1 MKKIALLIIAMLPV
15 IATAQLADTVQLPV
29 IFPPQYTIYIAENGN
44 DLNAGDSLNPVA
56 TFTEALNKLNT
67 LTSAQSGE
75 VYTEAVLFE
84 GNYNFALAQP
94 INRYQVGNK
103 NLNVSVRG
111 KGEVILDGN
120 GVSMSGGGGMVHLL
134 GSHISVKNLNITYS
148 PANGVRFG
156 FDYNG
161 TVINPHDIW
170 IDSVEVAQ
178 TGGHGIIVGI
188 GELNTA
194 NPFTLTPRAER
205 FLISNCHVHDAVN
218 FNTPQSQWGSSIKFH
233 NVKHGTAINCLV
245 HDNSGEGIDADYCDY
260 IEIANN
266 ELYDNYANVYLDKA
280 ENCIVR
286 NNLIYNINKNNNGML
301 MGIEPSTGLITDFFI
316 KNIYIYNNIMLN
328 TTGISVWQG
337 TYSAIQNG
345 HFSNINIQH
354 NTIIGKQIANGAAIS
369 FSYYTS
375 LGQPGANVLFSN
387 LKIARNIISAHR
399 DSLNNGRLISSSL
412 NPQPA
417 LTTEYNLY
425 NMHPTIGYN
434 STSDRIDS
442 LLPVSIAHT
451 QLEKLVPHRDS
462 NALFVMNAP
471 NDFPFEND
479 FFTSNRF
486 IDSTNVGAIEL
497 DTTTYTDSTIVSA
510 MTLSKSEIKIYPNQV
525 SSFINIQMEKEAEI
539 TITDISGKMLHKEL
553 LNTGNNI
560 INTEALP
567 CGLYLGIIQL
577 KEEKY
582 YFRFV
587 KK

>member
-1 MKKIALLIIAMLPV
+1 MKKIVFLLLSIIPFCSF
-15 IATAQLADTVQLPV
+15 AQLADTVQLPV
-29 IFPPQYTIYIAENGN
+29 IYPPQYIVYIAENGN

-56 TFTEALNKLNT
+56 SFTEALNKLNAVT
-67 LTSAQSGE
+67 TAQTGE
-75 VYTEAVLFE
+75 VYTEVVLFE

-94 INRYQVGNK
+94 INRYQIGNK
-103 NLNVSVRG
+103 NLNVSIRG
-111 KGEVILDGN
+111 NGEVILDGN

-134 GSHISVKNLNITYS
+134 GSNISVKNLNIIYS

-161 TVINPHDIW
+161 TVINSHDIW

-233 NVKHGTAINCLV
+233 NVKYGTAINCLV

-280 ENCIVR
+280 ENCIIR
-286 NNLIYNINKNNNGML
+286 NNLIYNINKNNSGML
-301 MGIEPSTGLITDFFI
+301 MGIEPSTGLITDFYIRNVF
-316 KNIYIYNNIMLN
+316 IYNNILLN
-328 TTGISVWQG
+328 TPGISVWQG

-345 HFSNINIQH
+345 HFSNINIEH
-354 NTIIGKQIANGAAIS
+354 NTIIGRQSGNGAAIS

-387 LKIARNIISAHR
+387 LKITRNIISAHR

-417 LTTEYNLY
+417 LVTEYNLY
-425 NMHPTIGYN
+425 NMNPTVGYN
-434 STSDRIDS
+434 STSDKIDS
-442 LLPVSIAHT
+442 LLPVAISHT
-451 QLEKLVPHRDS
+451 QLDKLIPHRDS
-462 NALFVMNAP
+462 NSLFVMNAP
-471 NDFPFEND
+471 NDFPFAIDYFAN
-479 FFTSNRF
+479 NRF

-497 DTTTYTDSTIVSA
+497 DTTTYADSTIVNT
-510 MTLSKSEIKIYPNQV
+510 MTLSKADIKIYPNPTTT
-525 SSFINIQMEKEAEI
+525 FISIQTKNEATVI
-539 TITDISGKMLHKEL
+539 ISDLSGRMLHEEI
-553 LNTGNNI
+553 LNAGNNI
-560 INTEALP
+560 VNTEALP
-567 CGLYLGIIQL
+567 LGMYLGVIQL
-577 KEEKY
+577 TDKNY
-582 YFRFV
+582 YFRFL